1 MVDATHA
8 DRHKELRA
16 QAVEHRIHV
25 ILDPKTMEMA
35 TPGGFTQAQDK
46 LPWGTGEQ
54 HRADDFRGQAGER
67 LIGTLGDFAVE
78 GGFTQVLAPTH
89 LIESVDDGWLDIDT
103 QSVRQLKAHRTG
115 KRVERS
121 RSFIHWSC
129 LQCPARRRCSD
140 ARSMTHCGRSTSMRS
155 GCGLAASVPARARP
169 RRSKAYIAAAA
180 EFHALGI
187 PVVADQIG
195 GLFGLS
201 LLAFGAVGGISHGI
215 TMGERFDHGRYRR
228 PSNGTPFTPSRKVYV
243 PALDLMLKPTLAEEL
258 VRSSPRNK
266 GMFGCRDKHCCP
278 RGVDDMLGNPARH
291 FMVQRI
297 NEVAG

>member
-1 MVDATHA
+1 MPYSVLRDGAQRRSVIDALRSVDVDAIW
-8 DRHKELRA
+8 LRVGGISA
-16 QAVEHRIHV
+16 SAGSPAAV
-25 ILDPKTMEMA
+25 
-35 TPGGFTQAQDK
+35 
-46 LPWGTGEQ
+46 
-54 HRADDFRGQAGER
+54 
-67 LIGTLGDFAVE
+67 
-78 GGFTQVLAPTH
+78 
-89 LIESVDDGWLDIDT
+89 
-103 QSVRQLKAHRTG
+103 
-115 KRVERS
+115 
-121 RSFIHWSC
+121 
-129 LQCPARRRCSD
+129 
-140 ARSMTHCGRSTSMRS
+140 
-155 GCGLAASVPARARP
+155 
-169 RRSKAYIAAAA
+169 KAYIAAAA

-297 NEVAG
+297 NEVAGLSQIPESLRPQRFLDRHLRPATDAAVAAAAVPWSDEGMCEKTEKHRKRLDALRITLGNQAAKHPPVSFAKHPKTLAMTG